1 MPRNSDS
8 FFDVTLETKKFKL
21 CSALEI
27 PRTVRKVSFNNR
39 NTNKR
44 YSQQPYTQ
52 IGPFI
57 F

>member
-1 MPRNSDS
+1 MGG
-8 FFDVTLETKKFKL
+8 LETRKFKL

-27 PRTVRKVSFNNR
+27 PRTVRKVSFDNR
-39 NTNKR
+39 NVNKI

-52 IGPFI
+52 IGPLI